1 MRPAVTRHRRGSTI
15 RSDAAAVAA
24 ASALLAAG
32 AAPQIISGPLAP
44 YLRLDLGI
52 SSSELGLGLSL
63 SAVPAVVL
71 AVWLG
76 RVTDRVGG
84 INVGRLT
91 CIGGCFFVV
100 ALSQAP
106 STAWFV
112 ALLAAAGILRVLSE
126 PSSSRILVDFLART
140 PRVLAFG
147 IREAAMPLLVLV
159 STAVLPVFGDRL
171 GWRTVFAACSVF
183 ALTGLALLMGPARPR
198 KQSVPVGVRSGPAA
212 PVTAGPP
219 RNARDDV
226 ASLGLG
232 FLGGAALLFI
242 NLVVFNAFAS
252 LSFVDAGASADTA
265 AALVA
270 ASAGGSVLM
279 RIGCAHAVTRR
290 DLDAS
295 QDHRGH
301 GRGGGCRLCGDGHG
315 QHGADVRRHSGGVRG
330 RLGVDAAAFC
340 PHNCRARAVHGDD
353 HWGRVDHVR
362 GRRAGEPGRG
372 RMGSREA
379 RLAGS
384 VGPGSAVLS
393 ACSRPHVAAAHREQQ
408 SRLNQRPGLATSAS
422 ASSPVMP
429 WRTSQQPTTVP
440 VLPMPP
446 NSDRVRANS
455 PSTSLPHTDNA
466 VRQLPSGWPD
476 TRACRCRGAP
486 WWSCRRGRSPPWD
499 CCDLNAGLAN
509 TGLQSGASAQ
519 LRIGTRRA
527 GADGGEDEERRA

>member
-1 MRPAVTRHRRGSTI
+1 MHPAVTRHRRGSTI

-91 CIGGCFFVV
+91 CIGGCLFMV

-183 ALTGLALLMGPARPR
+183 ALTGLALLTGPARPR

-232 FLGGAALLFI
+232 FLWRRRAAVHQPGGVQRLRVA
-242 NLVVFNAFAS
+242 VVRGRRS
-252 LSFVDAGASADTA
+252 QCRHC
-265 AALVA
+265 
-270 ASAGGSVLM
+270 GGSGGGLGGGK
-279 RIGCAHAVTRR
+279 RAHADRLR
-290 DLDAS
+290 SRGNPPGSGRS

-330 RLGVDAAAFC
+330 RLGVDAAAFA
-340 PHNCRARAVHGDD
+340 HITV
-353 HWGRVDHVR
+353 GRERSTGMITGVVSTMF
-362 GRRAGEPGRG
+362 A
-372 RMGSREA
+372 
-379 RLAGS
+379 
-384 VGPGSAVLS
+384 
-393 ACSRPHVAAAHREQQ
+393 VAA
-408 SRLNQRPGLATSAS
+408 LV
-422 ASSPVMP
+422 SPVAAGWAAEKLGWLAVWALVALFSALAAALM
-429 WRTSQQPTTVP
+429 WHRPTG
-440 VLPMPP
+440 
-446 NSDRVRANS
+446 SS
-455 PSTSLPHTDNA
+455 K
-466 VRQLPSGWPD
+466 
-476 TRACRCRGAP
+476 
-486 WWSCRRGRSPPWD
+486 
-499 CCDLNAGLAN
+499 
-509 TGLQSGASAQ
+509 
-519 LRIGTRRA
+519 
-527 GADGGEDEERRA
+527 AD